1 MASAA
6 EPTYRVPAT
15 ALFHVVTAGLM
26 IGSLLVLSWSLGEG
40 GQYLAWPAGVLLLVA
55 LSRLRS
61 RVVVSPSAVR
71 VTGELFR
78 SSIELDD
85 IDRVD
90 TVRDGVGWTTRIVR
104 RDGSACRVLALS
116 SFSQENTRLAAD
128 ELSFAIDEMRALRDA
143 ASDEAG

>member
-26 IGSLLVLSWSLGEG
+26 IGGLLVLSWGLREGSLF
-40 GQYLAWPAGVLLLVA
+40 LAGAAGVLLLVA
-55 LSRLRS
+55 LARLRS

-104 RDGSACRVLALS
+104 RDGSTCRVLVLS